1 MSFAPITAD
10 SYLGG
15 RYLLCA
21 TKVMVKLRLLTR
33 FSGFSGQLQAG
44 SLLEVGESE
53 LALGNLSALRLT
65 ALKQAPTPTNSAEL
79 HRMWIFRPHAVE
91 SMHLAVVLD
100 AVNIKSQL
108 LNRKD
113 ARQARLLQDFRL
125 ISNAGFRCTCKAYDT
140 ASKPSLL
147 KLNAHKS
154 RLHASR
160 YCIDQVRLS
169 HEVTDRIIFD
179 WFTEHSAPP
188 TCVLSTFVRK
198 DHPSRK
204 RTVYFAQDQ
213 APTTSVTSQDN
224 PLRETT
230 FPSPDDGMEEAN
242 RLAANPTLT
251 PTLDQNPSFE
261 GSNTSYSSRFVSSL
275 RKFIR
280 QLPPDT
286 ALDDITTQT
295 TPRLLAHVSLPPPS
309 MTSLCRTGLTVNDS
323 DDDPPHQ
330 SVTPLHI

>member
-1 MSFAPITAD
+1 
-10 SYLGG
+10 
-15 RYLLCA
+15 
-21 TKVMVKLRLLTR
+21 MVKLRLLTR

-100 AVNIKSQL
+100 AA
-108 LNRKD
+108 D
-113 ARQARLLQDFRL
+113 
-125 ISNAGFRCTCKAYDT
+125 
-140 ASKPSLL
+140 L
-147 KLNAHKS
+147 KCGVPLYVQS
-154 RLHASR
+154 
-160 YCIDQVRLS
+160 VRLS